1 MALISCKACGKEI
14 SRNAKACPHCG
25 EPPPKRTSLV
35 AWLVLGLMVY
45 AGVQCSTLM
54 NTTSRPTSPEREA
67 ERERERKA
75 EQFLTDARI
84 DCQFAI
90 RKYLKDPDSAKYED
104 EHTAPVTVTGSQVIV
119 TMLVR
124 AKNSFG
130 AVMPQRFRCEGEVI
144 NQKIHMRKV
153 IGM

>member
-25 EPPPKRTSLV
+25 EPPPKRTGLV
-35 AWLVLGLMVY
+35 TWLIVGLLGY
-45 AGVQCSTLM
+45 AAVQCSSTM

-90 RKYLKDPDSAKYED
+90 RKFLKDPESAKYED
-104 EHTAPVTVTGSQVIV
+104 EHTAPVLVKGNQVTV

-124 AKNSFG
+124 AKNSMN
-130 AVMPQRFRCEGEVI
+130 AIVPQRFRCEGEIVGE
-144 NQKIHMRKV
+144 KLFMRKV
-153 IGM
+153 IGL

>member
-35 AWLVLGLMVY
+35 VWLVLGLLCY
-45 AGVQCSTLM
+45 AAVQCS

-75 EQFLTDARI
+75 EAFLTDARI

-104 EHTAPVTVTGSQVIV
+104 EFSAPVAVTGSQVVV
-119 TMLVR
+119 TMQVR

-130 AVMPQRFRCEGEVI
+130 AVVPQRFRCEGDVI
-144 NQKIHMRKV
+144 NDKIHMRKV
-153 IGM
+153 IGL